1 MGNRMPNRE
10 SSSLVI
16 VPTACSQFL
25 CPNHLTA
32 IPADNSHCIVRSDLR
47 KIADVHQQLVH
58 AHPPHH
64 RTTPALNQHLAAPL
78 RQIPGQTVRVADGD
92 HRQFGFLLCL
102 KDPPVPG
109 ALSGLHSADTGHS
122 GPERQNR
129 PQVKASLNR
138 RIIASNSIECD
149 SSPDIVTGLS
159 WRFQSP

>member
-1 MGNRMPNRE
+1 MRQFPLPE
-10 SSSLVI
+10 SPDRPSRPII
-16 VPTACSQFL
+16 VTVSPERPPKDQ
-25 CPNHLTA
+25 LTSTSTG
-32 IPADNSHCIVRSDLR
+32 P
-47 KIADVHQQLVH
+47 

-159 WRFQSP
+159 WEVPKS

>member
-1 MGNRMPNRE
+1 M
-10 SSSLVI
+10 
-16 VPTACSQFL
+16 
-25 CPNHLTA
+25 
-32 IPADNSHCIVRSDLR
+32 
-47 KIADVHQQLVH
+47 
-58 AHPPHH
+58 
-64 RTTPALNQHLAAPL
+64 TTPALNQHLAAPL

-159 WRFQSP
+159 WEVPKSIAGLDMNFAGIISGSSEPGHRIIEQGQLLLGVGNIFGFQAVRDV